1 MKIVI
6 DIPEEIYSFINTQWN
21 DVPKINDSPINII
34 CKAIVDS
41 TPLTE
46 RPKGKWIDICVI
58 KAFHYDGEPRVR
70 CSRCGVKS
78 FRDKSGEH
86 SFKLTDQCFRSA
98 LFASFIR
105 NDGNFY
111 FCRFRN

>member
-70 CSRCGVKS
+70 CSRCGNEEEWS
-78 FRDKSGEH
+78 SNYCPNCGAEMNEGEE
-86 SFKLTDQCFRSA
+86 
-98 LFASFIR
+98 
-105 NDGNFY
+105 DGNS
-111 FCRFRN
+111 N